1 MFCYKCGEEN
11 PDEAKYCRNCGA
23 TLKEEKAKK
32 VEIIEEPINNQN
44 THQSTHKTAT
54 TTSSSSSDS
63 SMWIGC
69 CCLGL
74 IVVFIISALFSGI

>member
-1 MFCYKCGEEN
+1 MFCYNCGEEN
-11 PDEAKYCRNCGA
+11 PDEAKYCKNCGA
-23 TLKEEKAKK
+23 LLKEEKVKK
-32 VEIIEEPINNQN
+32 TEVIDEPIINQN
-44 THQSTHKTAT
+44 TYQSTKKTTT
-54 TTSSSSSDS
+54 TTSNSSDS